1 MTDVLLATRVKAS
14 DPTARTALAT
24 LRDRLGLADR
34 VGSLVREE
42 IFLFEVAP
50 APAAARDLVE
60 GLARE
65 TNLFLNPNKHSWR
78 IKTGDETIAP
88 TAGPA
93 VWLLVWTR
101 DDGAALEESVHRHL
115 GLATV
120 ESIRRGWLWQF
131 GAVPGVNAS
140 VLLHAAREA
149 SFGDGGSRGFLVHE
163 AWQEGRLYADRPS
176 VYDCREAFGGAGVST
191 GRRG

>member
-1 MTDVLLATRVKAS
+1 MTDLLLTTRLKVS

-34 VGSLVREE
+34 VASLVREE
-42 IFLFEVAP
+42 LFLFDVA
-50 APAAARDLVE
+50 APAAQAREVIE
-60 GLARE
+60 GLARR
-65 TNLFLNPNKHSWR
+65 TNLFLNPNKHAWR
-78 IKTGDETIAP
+78 IRTGDEPLAPVPRP
-88 TAGPA
+88 TA
-93 VWLLVWTR
+93 WLLVWTPG
-101 DDGAALEESVHRHL
+101 DGATLEASVHRHL

-131 GAVPGVNAS
+131 GAVPGVDAA

-149 SFGDGGSRGFLVHE
+149 AFGDGESRGFLVHE

>member
-1 MTDVLLATRVKAS
+1 MTDVLLATRLKVS

-42 IFLFEVAP
+42 LFLFEVDA
-50 APAAARDLVE
+50 APAAARELVE

-65 TNLFLNPNKHSWR
+65 TNLFLNPNKHAWR
-78 IKTGDETIAP
+78 VRTGDEP
-88 TAGPA
+88 VAGAGVPVA
-93 VWLLVWTR
+93 WLLAWTPE
-101 DDGAALEESVHRHL
+101 DGAALEGSVHRHL

-131 GAVPGVNAS
+131 GAVPGVDAAA
-140 VLLHAAREA
+140 LLHAAREA
-149 SFGDGGSRGFLVHE
+149 AFGDGALRGFLVHD
-163 AWQEGRLYADRPS
+163 AWQEGRLYVERPS
-176 VYDCREAFGGAGVST
+176 VYDVREAFGGAGVPT

>member
-1 MTDVLLATRVKAS
+1 HAWRV
-14 DPTARTALAT
+14 R
-24 LRDRLGLADR
+24 
-34 VGSLVREE
+34 
-42 IFLFEVAP
+42 
-50 APAAARDLVE
+50 
-60 GLARE
+60 
-65 TNLFLNPNKHSWR
+65 
-78 IKTGDETIAP
+78 TGDEPIAP
-88 TAGPA
+88 IPGTNT
-93 VWLLVWTR
+93 WLLVWTS
-101 DDGAALEESVHRHL
+101 DEGAALEASVHRHL

-131 GAVPGVNAS
+131 GAAPGVDAA

-149 SFGDGGSRGFLVHE
+149 AFGDGGSHGFLVHD